1 MAEVRLEKVTR
12 RFGSVVAVD
21 NVDLQIR
28 DKEFMVFL
36 GPSGCGKTTT
46 LRSIAGLEKIDAG
59 RIFLADQDV
68 TDLPRDS
75 GASGWFFRVMP
86 CFPI

>member
-46 LRSIAGLEKIDAG
+46 LRSIAGLEK
-59 RIFLADQDV
+59 L
-68 TDLPRDS
+68 
-75 GASGWFFRVMP
+75 MP
-86 CFPI
+86 DGFSWLTRM